1 MADTTGQHMDS
12 EPIQTTQ
19 SRGGMNW
26 PRVAVGLVFVAAL
39 VLLGL
44 MGYKMVLNAGWFGGL
59 GGAVGGAPGVF
70 TSGQLAKPS
79 FRKAPDFTLQ
89 TFSGETL
96 RLSDLRGKPVM
107 LNFWASWCP
116 PCREEAPLLE
126 DTWREYREKGVV
138 FVGVNVWDSEKDA
151 RTFLSEYDI
160 TYPNGRDP
168 GTGISIEYGLS
179 GIPETFFIDRQG
191 NITRKWIGPFT
202 EETLKAFLDEM
213 VAGETRTQPTGGAGP

>member
-1 MADTTGQHMDS
+1 MAPARKGTN
-12 EPIQTTQ
+12 
-19 SRGGMNW
+19 RL
-26 PRVAVGLVFVAAL
+26 RVAVGLVFLAAL
-39 VLLGL
+39 ALLGL
-44 MGYKMVLNAGWFGGL
+44 MGYKLVANSGGLGGL

-126 DTWREYREKGVV
+126 DTWREYQRTGVV
-138 FVGVNVWDSEKDA
+138 FVGVNVWDSERDA
-151 RTFLSEYDI
+151 RNFLSEYDI

-168 GTGISIEYGLS
+168 GTGISIDYGLS
-179 GIPETFFIDRQG
+179 GIPETYFIDRRG
-191 NITRKWIGPFT
+191 NISRKWIGPFT
-202 EETLKAFLDEM
+202 EETLRAFLDEI
-213 VAGETRTQPTGGAGP
+213 VAGETRTQPTVGPRT